1 MIVNNFNVLSLY
13 FNRLED
19 KDDFYFVQIIQR
31 KKDGHS
37 KSERNIK
44 NFYFYNKVDFLAK
57 QDYIIELCRQY
68 NARAYF
74 WVNPRNARRVALEC
88 AKSFMDLYAQGD
100 CAAGHKVWDKKCR
113 SFPSIN
119 HERRWI
125 VDVDNKNKELVT
137 KIYELVNSCRGKED
151 HKILDMIPTA
161 NGWHLITIGFDL
173 RHFKQLLMIEHL
185 DDIDVHKDNPTLLFY
200 DEDGRKDL

>member
-19 KDDFYFVQIIQR
+19 KNDFYFVQIIQR
-31 KKDGHS
+31 KKDGNP

-44 NFYFYNKVDFLAK
+44 NFYFYNKVDFLNK

-88 AKSFMDLYAQGD
+88 AKSFMDLYAQDNCVSGY
-100 CAAGHKVWDKKCR
+100 KVWDKKCG
-113 SFPSIN
+113 SFPSAN

-125 VDVDNKNKELVT
+125 VDIDNKNKELVT
-137 KIYELVNSCRGKED
+137 KIYELINSCRGKED
-151 HKILDMIPTA
+151 NKILDMIPTL
-161 NGWHLITIGFDL
+161 NGWHLVTIRFDL
-173 RHFKQLLMIEHL
+173 RHFKQLLKIEHL
-185 DDIDVHKDNPTLLFY
+185 EDLDVHEDNPTLLFY
-200 DEDGRKDL
+200 DEDGRKNL